1 MNKLVI
7 LSIIGIILVLIGQ
20 YFAPLLN
27 YDETVSNIIFWIG
40 IVILVVVL
48 ILTRKK

>member
-27 YDETVSNIIFWIG
+27 CDETVSNIIFWIG